1 MIQNG
6 EARPVHLL
14 WIAEHGEKR
23 VRQGQEE
30 QLQFMKVK
38 MFHPDSGLFFW
49 VMVDDQ
55 SKPVIFER
63 GILWDYEAALRVTQ
77 MPLHDGRLEVMRLDE
92 ARSAASAPPVF
103 FKRQRIIQQ
112 SHHASGRRVPQA
124 VRLLHHGA
132 QVKNRQVNRK
142 HQASYKHSH
151 DQHQTRLQFLCEL
164 CQLLVECLFFCACHR
179 KKSVVGMC
187 VVLT

>member
-92 ARSAASAPPVF
+92 ARSAASAPPVLF
-103 FKRQRIIQQ
+103 QDAA
-112 SHHASGRRVPQA
+112 H
-124 VRLLHHGA
+124 
-132 QVKNRQVNRK
+132 
-142 HQASYKHSH
+142 
-151 DQHQTRLQFLCEL
+151 HQTGP
-164 CQLLVECLFFCACHR
+164 
-179 KKSVVGMC
+179 VGMEGGA
-187 VVLT
+187 VSSPATSWRPG